1 MLAYSH
7 IAHDCRV
14 EEHVIF
20 SNNTT
25 LAGHVEVEEYAIIGG
40 LTAVHQFCRIGQH
53 SICGGCTK
61 IVQDV
66 PPYMIADGNPA
77 EIRGINLV
85 GLERRGFAAELI
97 RILKE
102 SYRILYRS
110 NLNTKQAIAELQMQF
125 GGVEPVQQLIQFIER
140 SQRGIIRSNPPGFSR
155 FRDCA
160 NAKAPP
166 TSGTPSLPAA
176 ACRANRSRYTCSA
189 RNTWPK

>member
-1 MLAYSH
+1 VLAYSH

-66 PPYMIADGNPA
+66 PPYMIADGSPA
-77 EIRGINLV
+77 RKRTAGRDREGICAKPKALWQPTGDSGV
-85 GLERRGFAAELI
+85 AGSWAAGG
-97 RILKE
+97 KE
-102 SYRILYRS
+102 PSGSLDAATR
-110 NLNTKQAIAELQMQF
+110 A
-125 GGVEPVQQLIQFIER
+125 GGAQET
-140 SQRGIIRSNPPGFSR
+140 GISTQDDFWQ
-155 FRDCA
+155 
-160 NAKAPP
+160 
-166 TSGTPSLPAA
+166 
-176 ACRANRSRYTCSA
+176 RSRTQSDRRA
-189 RNTWPK
+189 